1 MTDPMRC
8 SSASTSG
15 FPICFSSK
23 ILEETRGHTPGIRAS
38 ISGMGQVT
46 IYLDDETD
54 SLLKS
59 AVKSTGISKSKWIA
73 EAIRKRARGEWPRE
87 VIDLAGA
94 WPDFPDLNEIRSQY
108 GKDVEREQ
116 F

>member
-1 MTDPMRC
+1 V
-8 SSASTSG
+8 
-15 FPICFSSK
+15 
-23 ILEETRGHTPGIRAS
+23 
-38 ISGMGQVT
+38 GQVT

-59 AVKSTGISKSKWIA
+59 VVKSSGVSKSKWIA

-94 WPDFPDLNEIRSQY
+94 WPDFPDLDAIRSQY
-108 GKDVEREQ
+108 GKDAEREQ